1 MALAVKDSN
10 FQDIV
15 MASDKPVVVDFW
27 APWCGPCLMISPI
40 IDELAVKY
48 DGQVI
53 VSKCNVD
60 ENNVIPMKYRVM
72 NIPTLLFFK
81 NGEVVDKIVGVV
93 PKKEIDNKIASLLE

>member
-40 IDELAVKY
+40 IDELAAKY
-48 DGQVI
+48 EGQVI

>member
-1 MALAVKDSN
+1 MALAVNDSN

-48 DGQVI
+48 EGQVI
-53 VSKCNVD
+53 ISKCNVD
-60 ENNVIPMKYRVM
+60 ENNAIPMKYRVM
-72 NIPTLLFFK
+72 NIPTILFFK
-81 NGEVVDKIVGVV
+81 NGEVVDKVVGAV
-93 PKKEIDNKIASLLE
+93 PKKELDNKIASLMQ

>member
-1 MALAVKDSN
+1 MALAVNDSN

-48 DGQVI
+48 EAQVI
-53 VSKCNVD
+53 ISKCNVD
-60 ENNVIPMKYRVM
+60 ENNAIPMKYRVM
-72 NIPTLLFFK
+72 NIPTILFFK
-81 NGEVVDKIVGVV
+81 NGEVVDKVVGAV
-93 PKKEIDNKIASLLE
+93 PKKELDNKIASLIQ

>member
-1 MALAVKDSN
+1 MALAVNDSN

-48 DGQVI
+48 EGQVI
-53 VSKCNVD
+53 ISKCNVD
-60 ENNVIPMKYRVM
+60 ENNAIPMKYRVM
-72 NIPTLLFFK
+72 NIPTILFFK
-81 NGEVVDKIVGVV
+81 NGEVVDKVVGAV
-93 PKKEIDNKIASLLE
+93 PKKELDNKIASLIQ

>member
-1 MALAVKDSN
+1 MALAVNDSN

-48 DGQVI
+48 EAQVI
-53 VSKCNVD
+53 ISKCNVD
-60 ENNVIPMKYRVM
+60 ENNAIPMKYRVM
-72 NIPTLLFFK
+72 NIPTILFFK
-81 NGEVVDKIVGVV
+81 NGEVVDKVVGAV
-93 PKKEIDNKIASLLE
+93 PKKELDNKIASLLE